1 MNRLLAIT
9 LTIAISN
16 LMAGS
21 LIFGAGR
28 SKKQNPQ
35 TTRKTELNQT
45 ETPDPLFQ
53 TPQGASEKQYP
64 PEELE
69 QLRSKLLELVDTVK
83 EYSDLILSENPELTG
98 KLTAVRKQFEQYS
111 PQQLNTARAAL
122 NPAEMNARFG
132 EARATLEQFRPLLEA
147 TRQQRREESKLQ
159 DSPGKLRESTR
170 IQIESAGL
178 PGRDGPDPVCE
189 ALVGSTRVTYA
200 VTAAADVIFIAAA
213 GIRAGLSRGC
223 NQVLVV
229 LGEGGNTSAACIA
242 ADVVYFVAV
251 ALRAKL
257 LACDVDYTERTVDAS
272 FSRLE
277 HLHTDLENS
286 VANDNTNKT
295 AIVNNDNTNKTAII
309 NNDNTNTTTITGNDN
324 SNKTTILAAI
334 TASQIAVNANTDA
347 GKNELRNL
355 ILRTQIEAN
364 LAEDHDDAVGLYM
377 TPGANG
383 GYLELARAIVIDTI
397 AKLGGK
403 HTVDANK
410 QLAQGDAQNASGNF
424 FKAYSFY
431 RQAYRTAVKQD

>member
-16 LMAGS
+16 LMFGS
-21 LIFGAGR
+21 LIFAAGR

-35 TTRKTELNQT
+35 TPRKTELNQT
-45 ETPDPLFQ
+45 ETPDSLFQ
-53 TPQGASEKQYP
+53 TQGASEKQYP
-64 PEELE
+64 PAELE

-98 KLTAVRKQFEQYS
+98 KLAAVRKQFEQYT
-111 PQQLNTARAAL
+111 PQQLNTYRAAL

-132 EARATLEQFRPLLEA
+132 EARATLEQFRPALEA
-147 TRQQRREESKLQ
+147 IRQERREESKMPDLTGIKQ
-159 DSPGKLRESTR
+159 RESTV

-178 PGRDGPDPVCE
+178 PGRDGADPVCE
-189 ALVGSTRVTYA
+189 ALVGSARVTYA
-200 VTAAADVIFIAAA
+200 VTAAADLIFIAAA
-213 GIRAGLSRGC
+213 GVRAGLSRAC
-223 NQVLVV
+223 NEVLVV
-229 LGEGGNTSAACIA
+229 LGEGGNTSVACIPV
-242 ADVVYFVAV
+242 DVVYFVAV

-295 AIVNNDNTNKTAII
+295 AIITNDNTNKTAII

-324 SNKTTILAAI
+324 TNKTTILAAI
-334 TASQIAVNANTDA
+334 AASQIAVNANTDA
-347 GKNELRNL
+347 GKNELLNL
-355 ILRTQIEAN
+355 VLRTQIEAN
-364 LAEDHDDAVGLYM
+364 LAEDHDDAIGLYM
-377 TPGANG
+377 TPVANG

-403 HTVDANK
+403 HTADANK
-410 QLAQGDAQNASGNF
+410 QLAQGDAQKALGNF

>member
-1 MNRLLAIT
+1 MMTRKNRLLAIT

-16 LMAGS
+16 LTTGS

-28 SKKQNPQ
+28 SKTQKPQ

-45 ETPDPLFQ
+45 EIPDPLFQ

-83 EYSDLILSENPELTG
+83 EYSDLLLSENPELTG
-98 KLTAVRKQFEQYS
+98 KLTAVRKQFEQYT
-111 PQQLNTARAAL
+111 PQQLNTYRAAL
-122 NPAEMNARFG
+122 NPADMNARFG
-132 EARATLEQFRPLLEA
+132 EARATLELFRPALEA
-147 TRQQRREESKLQ
+147 IRQERREESKMR
-159 DSPGKLRESTR
+159 DSAGIKTRESTG

-178 PGRDGPDPVCE
+178 PGRDGADPVCE
-189 ALVGSTRVTYA
+189 ALVGNARVTYA

-229 LGEGGNTSAACIA
+229 LGEGGNSSVACIA

-277 HLHTDLENS
+277 HLHTDLETS
-286 VANDNTNKT
+286 IA
-295 AIVNNDNTNKTAII
+295 NDNTNKTAII

-324 SNKTTILAAI
+324 TNKTTILAAI
-334 TASQIAVNANTDA
+334 AASQVAINANTDA

-364 LAEDHDDAVGLYM
+364 LAKDNDDAVGLYM

-383 GYLELARAIVIDTI
+383 GYLESVRAIVIDTI
-397 AKLGGK
+397 AKLGGT
-403 HTVDANK
+403 HTVNANK
-410 QLAQGDAQNASGNF
+410 QLAQGDAQQALGNF

-431 RQAYRTAVKQD
+431 RQAYRTAVHQD

>member
-16 LMAGS
+16 LMFGS

-28 SKKQNPQ
+28 SKKQKPQ
-35 TTRKTELNQT
+35 TARKTELNQT
-45 ETPDPLFQ
+45 ETPYSLFQ

-64 PEELE
+64 PAELE

-98 KLTAVRKQFEQYS
+98 KLAAVRKQFEQYT
-111 PQQLNTARAAL
+111 PQQLNTYRAAL

-132 EARATLEQFRPLLEA
+132 EARATLEQFRPALEA
-147 TRQQRREESKLQ
+147 IRQQRREESKTQ
-159 DSPGKLRESTR
+159 DSPGIKMRESTG

-178 PGRDGPDPVCE
+178 PGRDGADPVCE
-189 ALVGSTRVTYA
+189 ALVGSARVTYA

-229 LGEGGNTSAACIA
+229 LGEGGNGSVACIA

-295 AIVNNDNTNKTAII
+295 AII

-334 TASQIAVNANTDA
+334 AASQIAVNANTDA
-347 GKNELRNL
+347 GKNELLNL
-355 ILRTQIEAN
+355 VLRTQMEAN
-364 LAEDHDDAVGLYM
+364 LAEDHDDAIGLYM

-397 AKLGGK
+397 AKLGGT
-403 HTVDANK
+403 HTVNANK
-410 QLAQGDAQNASGNF
+410 QLAQGDAQKASGNF

-431 RQAYRTAVKQD
+431 RQAYRTAVNQP

>member
-1 MNRLLAIT
+1 M
-9 LTIAISN
+9 
-16 LMAGS
+16 
-21 LIFGAGR
+21 
-28 SKKQNPQ
+28 
-35 TTRKTELNQT
+35 
-45 ETPDPLFQ
+45 
-53 TPQGASEKQYP
+53 
-64 PEELE
+64 
-69 QLRSKLLELVDTVK
+69 DTVK
-83 EYSDLILSENPELTG
+83 QYSDLLLSENPELTG
-98 KLTAVRKQFEQYS
+98 KLEAVRKQFEQYS

-132 EARATLEQFRPLLEA
+132 EARATLEQFRPALEA
-147 TRQQRREESKLQ
+147 IRQQRREESKMR
-159 DSPGKLRESTR
+159 DSPGKLRESTG

-189 ALVGSTRVTYA
+189 ALVGSARVTYA
-200 VTAAADVIFIAAA
+200 VTAAADLIFIAAA
-213 GIRAGLSRGC
+213 GVRAGLSRAC

-229 LGEGGNTSAACIA
+229 LGEGGNTSAACIPV
-242 ADVVYFVAV
+242 DVVYFVAV

-295 AIVNNDNTNKTAII
+295 AIINNDNTNKTAII
-309 NNDNTNTTTITGNDN
+309 NNDNANTTTITGNDN

-334 TASQIAVNANTDA
+334 AASQIAVNANTDA

-383 GYLELARAIVIDTI
+383 GYLELVRAIVIDTI

-403 HTVDANK
+403 HTADANK
-410 QLAQGDAQNASGNF
+410 QLAQGDAQKELGNF

>member
-1 MNRLLAIT
+1 MMTRMNRLLAIT

-28 SKKQNPQ
+28 SKKQKPQ

-45 ETPDPLFQ
+45 ETPDSLFQ

-83 EYSDLILSENPELTG
+83 DYSDLLLSENPELTG
-98 KLTAVRKQFEQYS
+98 KLAAVRKQFEQYT
-111 PQQLNTARAAL
+111 PQQLNTYRAAL

-132 EARATLEQFRPLLEA
+132 EARATLDQFRPLLEA
-147 TRQQRREESKLQ
+147 IRQQRREESKMR
-159 DSPGKLRESTR
+159 DSPGKLRESTG

-189 ALVGSTRVTYA
+189 ALVGSARVTYA

-229 LGEGGNTSAACIA
+229 LGEGGNSSVACIA

-295 AIVNNDNTNKTAII
+295 AIVT
-309 NNDNTNTTTITGNDN
+309 NDNTNTTTITGNDN
-324 SNKTTILAAI
+324 ANKTTILAAI
-334 TASQIAVNANTDA
+334 AASQVAINANTDA

-383 GYLELARAIVIDTI
+383 GYLESVRAIVIDTI
-397 AKLGGK
+397 AKLAGT
-403 HTVDANK
+403 HTVNANK
-410 QLAQGDAQNASGNF
+410 QLAQGDAQKELGNF

>member
-1 MNRLLAIT
+1 MNRLLAIA
-9 LTIAISN
+9 LTIAICN

-28 SKKQNPQ
+28 SKKQQPQ

-64 PEELE
+64 PAELE

-83 EYSDLILSENPELTG
+83 EYSDLLLSENPELGG
-98 KLTAVRKQFEQYS
+98 KLTAVRKQFEQYT
-111 PQQLNTARAAL
+111 PQQLNTYRAAL

-132 EARATLEQFRPLLEA
+132 EARATLELFRPALEA
-147 TRQQRREESKLQ
+147 IRQERREESKML
-159 DSPGKLRESTR
+159 DSAGIKTRESTG
-170 IQIESAGL
+170 IQSESAGL
-178 PGRDGPDPVCE
+178 PGRDGADPVCE
-189 ALVGSTRVTYA
+189 ALVGNTRVTYA

-229 LGEGGNTSAACIA
+229 LGEGGNSSVACIA

-286 VANDNTNKT
+286 IA
-295 AIVNNDNTNKTAII
+295 NDNTNKTAII

-324 SNKTTILAAI
+324 TNKTTILAAI
-334 TASQIAVNANTDA
+334 AASQVAINANTDA

-364 LAEDHDDAVGLYM
+364 LAKDNDDAVGLYM

-383 GYLELARAIVIDTI
+383 GYLESVRAIVIDTI
-397 AKLGGK
+397 AKLAGT
-403 HTVDANK
+403 HTANANK
-410 QLAQGDAQNASGNF
+410 QLAQADAQQALGNF

>member
-28 SKKQNPQ
+28 SKKQKPQ
-35 TTRKTELNQT
+35 TTRKTELGQT
-45 ETPDPLFQ
+45 ETPDSLFQ

-64 PEELE
+64 PAELE
-69 QLRSKLLELVDTVK
+69 QLRSKLIELVDTVK
-83 EYSDLILSENPELTG
+83 EYSDLLLTENPELTG
-98 KLTAVRKQFEQYS
+98 KLEAVRKQFEQYS
-111 PQQLNTARAAL
+111 PQQLNSARAAL
-122 NPAEMNARFG
+122 NPADMNARFG
-132 EARATLEQFRPLLEA
+132 EARATLEQFRPALEA
-147 TRQQRREESKLQ
+147 IRQGRREESKMR
-159 DSPGKLRESTR
+159 DSPGIELRESTGKLRESTA
-170 IQIESAGL
+170 IQVESAGL

-189 ALVGSTRVTYA
+189 ALVGSARVTYA
-200 VTAAADVIFIAAA
+200 VTAAADLIFIAAA
-213 GIRAGLSRGC
+213 GVRAGLSRAC

-229 LGEGGNTSAACIA
+229 LGEGGNTSAACIPV
-242 ADVVYFVAV
+242 DVVYFVAV

-295 AIVNNDNTNKTAII
+295 AII

-334 TASQIAVNANTDA
+334 AASQVAINANTDA

-383 GYLELARAIVIDTI
+383 GYLESVRAIVIDTI

-410 QLAQGDAQNASGNF
+410 QLAQGDAQTALGNF
-424 FKAYSFY
+424 SKAYSFY